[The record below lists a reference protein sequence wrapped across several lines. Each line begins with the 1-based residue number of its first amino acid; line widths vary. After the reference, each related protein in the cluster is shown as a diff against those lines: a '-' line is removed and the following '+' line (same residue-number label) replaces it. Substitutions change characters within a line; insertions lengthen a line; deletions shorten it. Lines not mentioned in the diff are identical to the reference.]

1 MSNSDRWLHALLD
14 EPDRLSSGQAVRG
27 ACVVDCC
34 CGLSLGTA
42 SSPARAE
49 NVRSALARA
58 AVLRTQLAEL
68 QSQADRSV
76 EQYDLAEGQFGQQ
89 VTARVSLEEKA
100 ARMAPDAAA
109 KGAV

>member
-1 MSNSDRWLHALLD
+1 MLASLTA
-14 EPDRLSSGQAVRG
+14 AV
-27 ACVVDCC
+27 
-34 CGLSLGTA
+34 GLSLGTA

-49 NVRSALARA
+49 NVQGALARA

-89 VTARVSLEEKA
+89 VTVRVSLEEKA
-100 ARMAPDAAA
+100 ARMARDAAA
-109 KGAV
+109 RGAVKGARIRALYMAGGAPRCTQAC